1 MTLLEFL
8 LAATWAG
15 VIAANVFQGVTY
27 RFLVAVIAMRAMHV
41 AVVVIMAM
49 AMAVIVVVVVV
60 TVWAVDVFVLGHG
73 GYSGM

>member
-1 MTLLEFL
+1 MALLEFL

-49 AMAVIVVVVVV
+49 AVIVVVV

>member
-8 LAATWAG
+8 LAATWTG

-49 AMAVIVVVVVV
+49 AVIVVVV

>member
-1 MTLLEFL
+1 MALLEFL

-49 AMAVIVVVVVV
+49 IVVVV